1 MRRSKRRKPP
11 ILPVA
16 EHLQQLPELP
26 NELWILI
33 VRECARENGGCPTMR
48 LVNKQF
54 SRYLE
59 RTLYFQAIDDLF
71 NERRERRTRMNERDQ
86 GLRNTFQLGSA
97 VHNRNIHVRLS
108 EAMGDRMMQNFY
120 LQLCSYSRENFLVP
134 VQLLKD
140 CLRAFRETLSHAHH
154 VIQTDVLPSS

>member
-1 MRRSKRRKPP
+1 
-11 ILPVA
+11 
-16 EHLQQLPELP
+16 
-26 NELWILI
+26 
-33 VRECARENGGCPTMR
+33 MR

-71 NERRERRTRMNERDQ
+71 TERKERRTHMNVRDQ
-86 GLRNTFQLGSA
+86 ALADEYRLPSF
-97 VHNRNIHVRLS
+97 VHNRNVHVRLS
-108 EAMGDRMMQNFY
+108 EAMGDQMMKNFY

-134 VQLLKD
+134 VSLLKN

-154 VIQTDVLPSS
+154 VIEADVLPSS